1 MVSPSVVTVDEVHGG
16 VLASR
21 ETTTRPLERRA
32 MQDPRDRDAIVLVI
46 L

>member
-16 VLASR
+16 VLAGR
-21 ETTTRPLERRA
+21 ETTARPLEQQA
-32 MQDPRDRDAIVLVI
+32 MQDPRDRDAIVLEI